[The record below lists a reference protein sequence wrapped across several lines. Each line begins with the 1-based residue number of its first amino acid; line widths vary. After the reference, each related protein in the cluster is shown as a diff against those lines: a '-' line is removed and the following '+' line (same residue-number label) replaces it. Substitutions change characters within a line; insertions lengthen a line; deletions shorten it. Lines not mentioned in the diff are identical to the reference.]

1 MAIQERGPLGKQVDK
16 AQSDF
21 GRYNNVAHALGAGAN
36 GRRASCDRGR
46 RNPAY
51 VFLRLL

>member
-1 MAIQERGPLGKQVDK
+1 VAIQERGPLGKEVDK
-16 AQSDF
+16 EQSDF
-21 GRYNNVAHALGAGAN
+21 GRYNNVAHAPGAGAN

-46 RNPAY
+46 CNPAH